1 MRGGEGGRQ
10 RGWEGDREGGR
21 QRRREGDREGGR
33 QGGGYFLLSSFSSEL
48 THIRQTL
55 CGGHPLLS
63 RGSRSLYLPGAAR
76 QHSRDFTSSLSPI
89 PPAPAASSAAAQ
101 LTESLPPSKQH
112 AVNFDLDLTFD
123 PVTFRLGDADQ

>member
-10 RGWEGDREGGR
+10 RG
-21 QRRREGDREGGR
+21 REGDREGGR
-33 QGGGYFLLSSFSSEL
+33 EGGRETEREGGREEDTFFSSFSSEL

-76 QHSRDFTSSLSPI
+76 QRSRDLTSSLSPV

-101 LTESLPPSKQH
+101 LTESLPPSKRH